1 MVALETIIQQKQSG
15 EILSNTNIQFIVDGY
30 TSGVISDDEMTTW
43 LIAVFQNGMSHEE
56 TLEYTKVM
64 LNSGITLDFSHL
76 NGLVLDKHSTGGV
89 GDKVSII
96 LAPLL
101 AKASQAIAPSPL
113 DAPVTIILLPKNSFS
128 KFKSKLVI
136 IFINSYFLYFRLN
149 LLP

>member
-15 EILSNTNIQFIVDGY
+15 EILSNSNIQFIVDGY
-30 TSGVISDDEMTTW
+30 TAGVISDDEMTTW

-101 AKASQAIAPSPL
+101 ASCGLYIPMLSGRGLGHTQGTIDKLEAIPRYKTALS
-113 DAPVTIILLPKNSFS
+113 
-128 KFKSKLVI
+128 
-136 IFINSYFLYFRLN
+136 
-149 LLP
+149 